1 MAVLDIDRKDD
12 KDGFTA
18 QSDAGLDRFTDGCYV
33 VAPPSGGR
41 HIYFAH
47 FDSLR
52 SSTSKI
58 AEGVDVRADG
68 GYVIAPGAVTPKGRH
83 ATSGKS
89 NDIIAKT
96 FPK

>member
-1 MAVLDIDRKDD
+1 
-12 KDGFTA
+12 
-18 QSDAGLDRFTDGCYV
+18 
-33 VAPPSGGR
+33 
-41 HIYFAH
+41 
-47 FDSLR
+47 
-52 SSTSKI
+52 
-58 AEGVDVRADG
+58 VDVRADG